1 VNVKELVKSNSL
13 KKILFKKQVIFLS
26 LAFFVLGCEDNSYIT
41 KVYDKSLIN
50 KKVTCMNLKLSPY
63 SNKVYNKI
71 TSLYNFSKDCSNTL
85 KITYKTNIACNSR
98 FNTNKSFNSFI
109 QLELL
114 HKNKKVYSVYKDLKD
129 ANITK
134 EIKKGY
140 NELCKKIKI

>member
-1 VNVKELVKSNSL
+1 M
-13 KKILFKKQVIFLS
+13 IFLS
-26 LAFFVLGCEDNSYIT
+26 LAFFVLGCEDNTYIT
-41 KVYDKSLIN
+41 KVYNKTLIN

-85 KITYKTNIACNSR
+85 KITYKTNIACNSN

-114 HKNKKVYSVYKDLKD
+114 YKNKKVYSVYKDLKD